1 MKRSIIVVG
10 LILIN
15 FGLAVS
21 NSFAQPYPNK
31 PVQWVIP
38 ATPGSVLDIS
48 GRLLGDE
55 LGKITGQPFIA
66 LNKPGGAFTVGTDFV
81 AKSKKDGYTLCY
93 TNNPAIVYGRIITPD
108 GFPYDPDKDLDALG
122 IHLFFAHVIAVR
134 SDSPFNSFK
143 DVLEYAKKNPGK
155 LNVNTPG
162 IGSTT
167 HFHLE
172 IIQSLTGAQFNHIPF
187 KSGEAVVTGLLGGH
201 VDMTFDAVSKLKPH
215 LDAGKVK
222 FLLITIKSSDF
233 PNVPTIRDLGY
244 NQDLVP
250 TWFGIYGPA
259 GLPDEVK
266 KTIIPAI
273 EKAVRN
279 PELKAKTEKLEF
291 IVDYRSPAEQV
302 KLAQEEYKSALEVAK
317 KIGLGK

>member
-1 MKRSIIVVG
+1 MKRSLFVIG
-10 LILIN
+10 LLLI
-15 FGLAVS
+15 GLVLIGPPA
-21 NSFAQPYPNK
+21 FAQPYPNRN
-31 PVQWVIP
+31 VQWVIP
-38 ATPGSVLDIS
+38 GAPGSILDIT

-55 LGKITGQPFIA
+55 LGKITGQQFIA

-93 TNNPAIVYGRIITPD
+93 TNNPAIVYGRIITPE
-108 GFPYDPDKDLDALG
+108 GFPYDPDKDLEPLG

-134 SDSPFNSFK
+134 SDAPWNSFK
-143 DVLEYAKKNPGK
+143 EVLEYAKKNPGK

-162 IGSTT
+162 VGSTS

-215 LDAGKVK
+215 LEAGKVK
-222 FLLITIKSSDF
+222 WLLITKKSPDF
-233 PNVPTIRDLGY
+233 PSVPTIRDLGY
-244 NQDLVP
+244 DQDLVP
-250 TWFGIYGPA
+250 SWFGAYGPA
-259 GLPDEVK
+259 GMPEEVK
-266 KTIIPAI
+266 KTMIPAF
-273 EKAVRN
+273 EKAVKN
-279 PELKAKTEKLEF
+279 PELKAKTEKLDF
-291 IVDYRSPAEQV
+291 IVEYRSPAEQV
-302 KLAQEEYKSALEVAK
+302 KLAQEEYKSALAIAK